1 MCKPNNRQPI
11 KHIMKSKK
19 KTLLW
24 VSVGVIIFCI
34 ITTII
39 LDNVFNMN
47 IPTEKEEEIFIVS
60 QNI

>member
-1 MCKPNNRQPI
+1 
-11 KHIMKSKK
+11 MKSKK

-39 LDNVFNMN
+39 LDNIFNMN